1 MAPQGLIFRAARPI
15 GAAEIVALL
24 RPRFLVRV
32 ESPRKQDLAYYD
44 TFDARLHANGLVLC
58 LGGGQLRLDSVE
70 GEPLAR
76 ERATSPPDFAER
88 LPDGALRDAIL
99 PRTGIRRLLPLVD
112 IGRESRT
119 LRILDT
125 NEKTIVR
132 LRLEENEARPPTST
146 EGDGRIVPIPDL
158 IRVIPVKGY
167 ERELEAVVEA
177 LEKAPGI
184 MRGGIDEVVNAV
196 EAIGDRLV
204 ENPCKFRPELD
215 PATPTADAMRGLHRS
230 LLDIVR
236 LNEDGVRTALDTEFL
251 HDYRVTIR
259 RIRSALGQVEGVFPA
274 EDLIRFAKEFK
285 WLASATGPARDADVF
300 LLKLPGYRATLP
312 EKTRRDLDPLE
323 TFLLARRRR
332 AYRTLAKKL
341 GSERYATLLADWD
354 AYLGETAKPSPSAPN
369 AGRPLLDVASEHI
382 AKVAE
387 RVLETGRAIDDD
399 TPAAA
404 LHKLR
409 LECKKL
415 RYLLDLFSS
424 LYQPKSIGRLLR
436 DLKKLQDNLGD
447 FNDCEVQQD
456 TLQSFASEM
465 AANGSTPVETFL
477 AMGRLEDRLQIRQG
491 TERQRFSRRF
501 ARFARPA
508 NRRRMHALFGLN
520 A

>member
-1 MAPQGLIFRAARPI
+1 MARQGLIFRAAQPS
-15 GAAEIVALL
+15 GAEEVVALL
-24 RPRFLVRV
+24 RSHFPVRV
-32 ESPRKQDLAYYD
+32 ESPRKQDLTYYD
-44 TFDARLHANGLVLC
+44 TFDARLHANGLVLS
-58 LGGGQLRLDSVE
+58 LGGGQLRLDSAE
-70 GEPLAR
+70 GEPLAC
-76 ERATSPPDFAER
+76 ERTTSPPDFAER

-99 PRTGIRRLLPLVD
+99 PWTGVRRLLPLVD
-112 IGRESRT
+112 IRRESRA
-119 LRILDT
+119 LRILDSHD
-125 NEKTIVR
+125 KTVVR
-132 LRLEENEARPPTST
+132 LRLEENEARPPKSK
-146 EGDGRIVPIPDL
+146 DGGNIARLPDL
-158 IRVIPVKGY
+158 IRVLPVKGY
-167 ERELEAVVEA
+167 ERELEAVVET

-184 MRGGIDEVVNAV
+184 VRGGIDEVVNAV
-196 EAIGDRLV
+196 EATGDHLV

-215 PATPTADAMRGLHRS
+215 PATPTADAMRAIHRS

-236 LNEDGVRTALDTEFL
+236 LNENGVRTALDTEFL

-274 EDLIRFAKEFK
+274 EDLNRFAKEFK
-285 WLASATGPARDADVF
+285 WLAAATGPARDADVF

-332 AYRTLAKKL
+332 AYRTLGKKL
-341 GSERYATLLADWD
+341 ASERYATLLADWD
-354 AYLGETAKPSPSAPN
+354 AYLGKTAKPSTSAPN
-369 AGRPLLDVASEHI
+369 AGRPLLDVASEQI
-382 AKVAE
+382 AKVAG

-415 RYLLDLFSS
+415 RYLLDLFAS

-465 AANGSTPVETFL
+465 ATNGSTPVETFL

-491 TERQRFSRRF
+491 SERQKFSRRF
-501 ARFARPA
+501 ARFGCAA
-508 NRRRMHALFGLN
+508 NRRRMHALFGLE